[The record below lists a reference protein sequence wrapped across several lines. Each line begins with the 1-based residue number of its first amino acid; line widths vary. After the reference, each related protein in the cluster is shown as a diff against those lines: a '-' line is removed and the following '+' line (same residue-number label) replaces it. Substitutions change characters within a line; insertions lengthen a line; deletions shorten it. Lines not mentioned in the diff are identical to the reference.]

1 MRPNLAIVGLCFGI
15 ALWLLGLLCTGAGH
29 GTYLPLSLSGAP
41 LSLVPGLRFV
51 APLLLWTI
59 AGIALRRTHR
69 SGPRMVVLVV
79 HLAGIATVLL
89 IGTPFER
96 PTEQW
101 NYFTNAHRQ
110 IGVFVDAA
118 LLLHVAAVTVLTYI
132 TVRDSH
138 LASHLTQRI
147 S

>member
-1 MRPNLAIVGLCFGI
+1 VRPNLAFVGLCFGI
-15 ALWLLGLLCTGAGH
+15 ALWLLGLLCAGAGH

-41 LSLVPGLRFV
+41 LSLLPGLWFV

-59 AGIALRRTHR
+59 AGMALRTHR
-69 SGPRMVVLVV
+69 NGPRVVVLVV

-118 LLLHVAAVTVLTYI
+118 LLVHVAAVTVLTYI